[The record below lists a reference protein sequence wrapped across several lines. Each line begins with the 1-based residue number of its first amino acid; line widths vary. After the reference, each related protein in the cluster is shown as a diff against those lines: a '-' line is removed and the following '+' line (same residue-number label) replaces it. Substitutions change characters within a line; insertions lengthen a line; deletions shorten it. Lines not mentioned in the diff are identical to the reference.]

1 MEFSSCRAWHFGA
14 GSPARSLV
22 RSFKSNGQM
31 GFGRSPRMKRRW
43 RYVATSHS
51 QSLSDQ
57 AREGGRATFAWGRI
71 GPTISELLVDQQNGA
86 RICRNAVSVAER
98 ATRRIGHGQTGGGR
112 GTIYLG
118 PRKGQKNSLLRLPF
132 FSLSHFGSVCPRT
145 IDASLRIGQ

>member
-86 RICRNAVSVAER
+86 RICRNAVSVAEH
-98 ATRRIGHGQTGGGR
+98 RRIGHGQTGGRPFILAEEKDRKIRYCGFSSSSLPLFFWQCLPKND
-112 GTIYLG
+112 GCLG
-118 PRKGQKNSLLRLPF
+118 Q
-132 FSLSHFGSVCPRT
+132 SVG
-145 IDASLRIGQ
+145 LE